1 MMKSF
6 MPCVIPASIFT
17 PSTGLRDGV
26 AVRDVYESLRA
37 AAGRTSDARRVIK
50 PDVRTAAETCPRRL
64 RRTHQSLNCG
74 PHAVALMHGIK
85 WQRFLQRSPR
95 DALSKSRLRSEG
107 VYARLA
113 LDAVWSL

>member
-1 MMKSF
+1 M
-6 MPCVIPASIFT
+6 

-37 AAGRTSDARRVIK
+37 AAGRTSDERRVIK
-50 PDVRTAAETCPRRL
+50 PVRTVAGTCPRRL
-64 RRTHQSLNCG
+64 RRTHQSLNTCSG
-74 PHAVALMHGIK
+74 SPHAVALMLGIK